1 VTYSF
6 RTLKFQLFLLYFKCY
21 TYSVSNVMAIA
32 CSEECGCTFWRDPNL
47 SNEMKLEAGHKPCH
61 LPCGG
66 GLVSPMGDI
75 ATDRFASRT
84 YGARPKWRE
93 CAENHAVFQCCQE
106 SVPASPV
113 QASAER
119 MAWIF
124 RSVISKGIDWRRKIL
139 ARALFSGVR
148 ARKQVCGLLLEALKV
163 PQHDCIIP
171 NGASASASGARCS

>member
-6 RTLKFQLFLLYFKCY
+6 RKLKLHLFLLYFKCY
-21 TYSVSNVMAIA
+21 TFSVSNAMVSA
-32 CSEECGCTFWRDPNL
+32 CSEGCGCTFWRGPNL
-47 SNEMKLEAGHKPCH
+47 SNDMKLEAGHKPCH

-66 GLVSPMGDI
+66 GLVSPIGDI
-75 ATDRFASRT
+75 TTVGLAFVPKIMLCFSAVKKACRRARSKPLPKEWLGSSDRSYQRVST
-84 YGARPKWRE
+84 
-93 CAENHAVFQCCQE
+93 
-106 SVPASPV
+106 
-113 QASAER
+113 
-119 MAWIF
+119 
-124 RSVISKGIDWRRKIL
+124 RKIL